1 MMVDFSDCPYS
12 YRHGQYGGQAGDKD
26 GIVYKGE
33 CWIVKYPKSTRS
45 MQGDNL
51 PSYTTSPLSEYIGSH
66 IYGILGFDVHD
77 TLLGKRNN
85 QIVVACR
92 DFRQKHEE
100 LAEMRTIKN
109 AANQQIREYS
119 ESDIPLS
126 ATGDSVNLEELLL
139 HFAVNPLM
147 QSVKIV
153 SRFWECA
160 VVDVFIANNDRN
172 NGNWGLL
179 YDEETG
185 ERRLAPVY
193 DNGNS
198 FNNKMSEERIV
209 KKLQDSF
216 ERLKDDSIGVRT
228 AYLYHEHILSAK
240 KLLHLDIPELRE
252 AIRKV
257 VPLIGDNLSD
267 IKKLIGDIPEY
278 YQGMLVCS
286 TERKSLY
293 TKALELRYEHLLLP
307 VYGELKK
314 LSVF

>member
-1 MMVDFSDCPYS
+1 MIVDFSDCPYS

-26 GIVYKGE
+26 GIIYKGE
-33 CWIVKYPKSTRS
+33 CWIIKYPKPTRS
-45 MQGDNL
+45 MQGDNFA
-51 PSYTTSPLSEYIGSH
+51 SYTTSPLSEYIGSH
-66 IYGILGFDVHD
+66 VYEILDFNVHK

-85 QIVVACR
+85 QIVVACK

-100 LAEMRTIKN
+100 LAEIRTIKN
-109 AANQQIREYS
+109 AANRQIREYS

-147 QSVKIV
+147 QSIEIV
-153 SRFWECA
+153 NHFWECA
-160 VVDVFIANNDRN
+160 VVDVFIDNNDRN

-198 FNNKMSEERIV
+198 FNNKMSEERII

-216 ERLKDDSIGVRT
+216 EKLKDDSIGIRT

-252 AIRKV
+252 AITKV
-257 VPLIGDNLSD
+257 VPLIGEKLPN
-267 IKKLIGDIPEY
+267 IKKLIEDIPEY
-278 YQGMLVCS
+278 YQEILVCS
-286 TERKSLY
+286 AERKSLY
-293 TKALELRYEHLLLP
+293 LKALELRYEYLLLP
-307 VYGELKK
+307 VYKELNE